1 MYKARYAVSAYNDT
15 YKLIVVRIEDNYVKY
30 NLNMESV
37 AKLVGME
44 NFLQFKEYIQS
55 NFGLSTCLYSI
66 ESDTY
71 KSIEKVCKWL
81 NEQMD
86 LVNVMEKLQV

>member
-1 MYKARYAVSAYNDT
+1 
-15 YKLIVVRIEDNYVKY
+15 
-30 NLNMESV
+30 MESV